1 MNNNNLIYD
10 LNDYY
15 ITYITI
21 LYNQFFHFSSAIDTA
36 RSLEPL
42 SIFTSLLF
50 ALWYLLHIF

>member
-36 RSLEPL
+36 RSSEPL

-50 ALWYLLHIF
+50 AL